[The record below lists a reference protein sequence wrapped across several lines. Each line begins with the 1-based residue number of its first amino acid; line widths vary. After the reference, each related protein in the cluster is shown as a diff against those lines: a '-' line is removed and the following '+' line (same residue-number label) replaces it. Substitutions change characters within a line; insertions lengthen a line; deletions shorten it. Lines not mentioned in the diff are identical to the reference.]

1 MNKICHF
8 TSVHPPFDIR
18 IFYKECKTL
27 VEAGYRVV
35 LIAPHDQEEE
45 IDGILICALPKPKNR
60 LERVTRVMWQSY
72 RTAIKEGA
80 DTYHF
85 HDPELIPLGLLLKIR
100 GKRVIY
106 DVHEDYSHALL
117 TREWIPSWLRGVV
130 TKMVTFEEWFG
141 AKCFNGVVA
150 ATPHIATRFPPLR
163 TVTVQNFPFVIES
176 AKNSP
181 VPYRQRKMIVAYVGA
196 ISTLRGAKE
205 MMQAMSLLPPR
216 WDTKLRL
223 AGTFSPLNLEDEMKN
238 FSGWNRVEFVGWKS
252 HKDVMTM
259 LGEVRMG
266 LVLFH
271 PAPNHVE
278 AQPNKLFE
286 YMSVGI
292 PVIASDFPLW
302 RQVVEG
308 TGCGLLVDPLDP
320 EAIAKAIQWLLEH
333 PGEAEEMGKRGREAI
348 REHYNWNVEAEK
360 LLTFYKR
367 ILR

>member
-1 MNKICHF
+1 MKRICQL

-27 VEAGYRVV
+27 VQAGYKVV
-35 LIAPHDQEEE
+35 LIAPHSQEEE

-72 RTAIKEGA
+72 KTAIKEGA
-80 DTYHF
+80 DIYHF

-117 TREWIPSWLRGVV
+117 SREWIPSWLRNVV
-130 TKMVTFEEWFG
+130 AKMVVFEEWFG
-141 AKCFNGVVA
+141 AKFFDGVVA
-150 ATPHIATRFPPLR
+150 ATPHIATRFPALR

-176 AKNSP
+176 ARNPP
-181 VPYRQRKMIVAYVGA
+181 VPYQQRKMIVAYVGV
-196 ISTLRGAKE
+196 ISALRGAKE
-205 MMQAMSLLPPR
+205 MIQAMSLLPAR
-216 WDTKLRL
+216 WNLKLRI
-223 AGTFSPLNLEDEMKN
+223 AGIFSPLNLEDEMKN
-238 FSGWNRVEFVGWKS
+238 FPGWNRVEFVGWKS
-252 HKDVMTM
+252 HKDVITM
-259 LGEVRMG
+259 LGGVRMG

-286 YMSVGI
+286 YMSIGI

-320 EAIAKAIQWLLEH
+320 EAIVKAIQWLLEH
-333 PGEAEEMGKRGREAI
+333 PTEAEVMGKQGQEAI
-348 REHYNWNVEAEK
+348 RQYYNWDRESKK
-360 LLTFYKR
+360 LLAFYER
-367 ILR
+367 IL

>member
-1 MNKICHF
+1 MNKICHL

-27 VEAGYRVV
+27 VQAGYKVV

-45 IDGILICALPKPKNR
+45 IGGILICALPKPKNR

-72 RTAIKEGA
+72 KRAIKEGA
-80 DTYHF
+80 DIYHF

-100 GKRVIY
+100 GERVIY

-117 TREWIPSWLRGVV
+117 SREWIPTWLRNVV
-130 TKMVTFEEWFG
+130 AKMVAFEEWVG
-141 AKCFNGVVA
+141 AKFFDGVVA
-150 ATPHIATRFPPLR
+150 ATPRIATRFPGLR
-163 TVTVQNFPFVIES
+163 TVTVQNFPFLIES
-176 AKNSP
+176 IGNSP
-181 VPYRQRKMIVAYVGA
+181 MSYQQRRMIIAYVGV
-196 ISTLRGAKE
+196 ISELRGAKE
-205 MMQAMSLLPPR
+205 MIQAMSLLPPH
-216 WDTKLRL
+216 WDVKLTL
-223 AGTFSPLNLEDEMKN
+223 AGDFRPLNLEDEVKN
-238 FSGWNRVEFVGWKS
+238 SSGWNRVEFVGWKS

-271 PAPNHVE
+271 PAPDHVE

-292 PVIASDFPLW
+292 PVIVSDFPLW
-302 RQVVEG
+302 RQIVEG

-320 EAIAKAIQWLLEH
+320 EAIAKTIQWLLEH
-333 PGEAEEMGKRGREAI
+333 PTEAEEMGKKGQEAI
-348 REHYNWNVEAEK
+348 KDHFSWDAEAKK
-360 LLTFYKR
+360 LLTFYKEIMR
-367 ILR
+367 